1 MNINQTALQQPP
13 DLITRTEIT
22 SQEQWHAMRARNVGC
37 SEVGALFGTHEYLTG
52 YALAARK
59 LGLLENQIDDAVLR
73 RGRLLEP
80 VARQLIQEENQD
92 WKLIDPAMYYSDD
105 SIHFGCTPDLFIEND
120 RGLGVVQIKTVAPQ
134 IFARKWHNEAGAV
147 EPPTWIALQAMCEQH
162 LTGADHAYVA
172 ALCVGY
178 GISLEMIEIPYLP
191 DVIESARER
200 VFLFWEM
207 VSQGKLPP
215 PEYGQDSAAIA
226 KVFQQDDGDEIDLS
240 SDNELPEIV
249 SQYEALKMARK
260 TAEDGIKEAQDR
272 IMYRLGHA
280 QRARFAG
287 GLITS
292 KTVNRKSYVVPASS
306 YRNLSIRHGRGK
318 ESDA

>member
-1 MNINQTALQQPP
+1 MSETALQQPP
-13 DLITRTEIT
+13 DIITCTEIT
-22 SQEQWHAMRARNVGC
+22 SPEQWHALRAKNVGC
-37 SEVGALFGTHEYLTG
+37 SEIGALFGCHEYLTG

-80 VARQLIQEENQD
+80 VARQLIQEEYQD
-92 WKLIDPAMYYSDD
+92 WKLIEPDSYYSDD
-105 SIHFGCTPDLFIEND
+105 AIHFGCTPDLFVENE
-120 RGLGVVQIKTVAPQ
+120 RGRAVVQIKTVAPQ
-134 IFARKWHNEAGAV
+134 IFARKWHNDSGTT
-147 EPPTWIALQAMCEQH
+147 PPLWIALQAMGEQH

-178 GISLEMIEIPYLP
+178 GISLEMIEVPYMP
-191 DVIESARER
+191 DVVESMRER

-226 KVFQQDDGDEIDLS
+226 KVYQQDDGDEIDLS

-260 TAEDGIKEAQDR
+260 TAEDGIKDAQAR
-272 IMYRLGHA
+272 IMHRLGHA